1 MRVFNSRKKCKFV
14 NQIKNMIQD
23 ITQKTYKKLCF
34 EVANSHLSFCVVDMI
49 SNKIVTY
56 KSYAINPKNVLE
68 EELWK
73 VFVENPIL
81 EAKYDD
87 VVVLHNSN
95 LNTFVPSSLFDPN
108 YLGSYLQYNSKV
120 FETDYFAF
128 DYLDTY
134 DLNNVFIPH
143 TAINNYL
150 LDHYDTFDYKNCN
163 SIFVKKALDF
173 SKNNDT
179 KQVWVHFQE
188 DRFEIAVTKNTNLL
202 LFNTFTYNS
211 LEDFIYFLLFTY
223 EQLQLNPEIIPV
235 QFLGA
240 ILEESD
246 AFKIAYKYIRNCSLL
261 DVSNLKAVL
270 DVPEKDLLKHFILF
284 HS

>member
-1 MRVFNSRKKCKFV
+1 M
-14 NQIKNMIQD
+14 KNMNQD

-34 EVANSHLSFCVVDMI
+34 EVANSNLSFCVVDMI

-56 KSYAINPKNVLE
+56 KSYAIDPKNVLE

-134 DLNNVFIPH
+134 DLNNVFIPY
-143 TAINNYL
+143 TPINNYL
-150 LDHYDTFDYKNCN
+150 LDHYDTFDYKNSN

-240 ILEESD
+240 ISEESD